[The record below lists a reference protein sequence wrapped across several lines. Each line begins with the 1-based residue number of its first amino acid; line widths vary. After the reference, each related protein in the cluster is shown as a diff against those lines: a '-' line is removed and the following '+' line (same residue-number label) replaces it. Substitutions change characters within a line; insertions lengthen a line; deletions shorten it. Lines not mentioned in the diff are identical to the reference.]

1 MTREECIEL
10 VLQGSKAVEEH
21 EEATNIYVDIAEHLL
36 GSGHAS
42 SITEIDIIL
51 RGMTTEG
58 AENILAM
65 IDGEELVEGH
75 KDIAAGEPDAEG
87 YMALRQLATA
97 ENAIARIRAYID
109 NQGTMQLPA
118 WVQAKLTSASDGM
131 DTVADYLVTDT
142 DAMDAE

>member
-10 VLQGSKAVEEH
+10 ALQGSKAVEEN
-21 EEATNIYVDIAEHLL
+21 EDATNMYVDIAEHLIVQ
-36 GSGHAS
+36 GHAS
-42 SITEIDIIL
+42 TITEVDTIL

-58 AENILAM
+58 AENILSM
-65 IDGEELVEGH
+65 WEGEELEEGH
-75 KDIAAGEPDAEG
+75 KEVAGGEPDAEG

-142 DAMDAE
+142 DAVDTE

>member
-10 VLQGSKAVEEH
+10 ALQGSKAVEEN

-42 SITEIDIIL
+42 TITEIDIIL
-51 RGMTTEG
+51 KGMSVES
-58 AENILAM
+58 AENMLSIL
-65 IDGEELVEGH
+65 DGEDLFEGH
-75 KDIAAGEPDAEG
+75 KEVAGGEPDAEG

-118 WVQAKLTSASDGM
+118 WVQAKLTTASDGM

-142 DAMDAE
+142 DAMDTE

>member
-10 VLQGSKAVEEH
+10 ALQGSKAVEEN
-21 EEATNIYVDIAEHLL
+21 EDATNIYVDIAEHLIVQ
-36 GSGHAS
+36 GHAS
-42 SITEIDIIL
+42 TITEVDTIL

-58 AENILAM
+58 AESILSM
-65 IDGEELVEGH
+65 WEGEELAEGH
-75 KDIAAGEPDAEG
+75 KDVASGDKIDAEG

-109 NQGTMQLPA
+109 NQGQMQLPA

-131 DTVADYLVTDT
+131 DTVADYLVSDT
-142 DAMDAE
+142 DPMAE